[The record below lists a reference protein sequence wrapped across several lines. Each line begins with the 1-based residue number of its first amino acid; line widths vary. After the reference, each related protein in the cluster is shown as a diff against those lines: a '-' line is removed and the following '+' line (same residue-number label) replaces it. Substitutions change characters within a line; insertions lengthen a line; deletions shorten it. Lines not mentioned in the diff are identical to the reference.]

1 MGGFVSSL
9 VNPFKAVKKVFG
21 GKSSA
26 EKRAEEQRKQYE
38 AQAKRDEANRSQSQR
53 KEHGTDADISNLP
66 GMGGEVEGGIG
77 LDTGLTGLGGVTEEE
92 LKLHKRKP
100 LGG

>member
-1 MGGFVSSL
+1 MCGFISSI
-9 VNPFKAVKKVFG
+9 VNPFKAVKKIFG

-26 EKRAEEQRKQYE
+26 EKRAEKQRKQYE
-38 AQAKRDEANRSQSQR
+38 AQAKRDETNRAQSQR
-53 KEHGTDADISNLP
+53 KEHGTDADSSDLP
-66 GMGGEVEGGIG
+66 GMGGDVEGGIG
-77 LDTGLTGLGGVTEEE
+77 VDTGLSGLGGVTEEE